1 MFIISFSL
9 LFLFD
14 HSQGAVYHLFA
25 LHLLPRGGDLR
36 GKAAIF
42 HYKAIGISRMYHT
55 FGYIFVNSLF
65 LII

>member
-25 LHLLPRGGDLR
+25 LHLLPRGGDLW
-36 GKAAIF
+36 GKTAVF
-42 HYKAIGISRMYHT
+42 HYKAIGINRMYHT
-55 FGYIFVNSLF
+55 FEYILVNLYF
-65 LII
+65 